1 MEVVTCYCLKCKSE
15 LGRFQNAWIG
25 LGNTYFSPA
34 YPSLSRIVGLEAT
47 GEVHGAAPG
56 SQIEL
61 RYDDSLGCGRQKLR
75 SLMAAFYRIWH
86 V

>member
-15 LGRFQNAWIG
+15 LGRFRNTWIG

-34 YPSLSRIVGLEAT
+34 YPSLSRIVGLQAT
-47 GEVHGAAPG
+47 GDVHEAAPG

-61 RYDDSLGCGRQKLR
+61 RYDDL
-75 SLMAAFYRIWH
+75 
-86 V
+86 